1 MKSYCDANLVVFVR
15 FVVFFSSG
23 DLTNV
28 AHSSLDVFS
37 FSFWMPSCAQYSQN
51 HCSDVLTVFYCFLS
65 QKEFLKQGKLIIY
78 DSMIILM
85 KKREHILV
93 VVKTLST
100 FIRVTTSIAK
110 P

>member
-28 AHSSLDVFS
+28 AHSSLEVFH
-37 FSFWMPSCAQYSQN
+37 FLFGPSCVRYSQN

-78 DSMIILM
+78 DRMIILM

-93 VVKTLST
+93 VVKILSD
-100 FIRVTTSIAK
+100 IH
-110 P
+110 